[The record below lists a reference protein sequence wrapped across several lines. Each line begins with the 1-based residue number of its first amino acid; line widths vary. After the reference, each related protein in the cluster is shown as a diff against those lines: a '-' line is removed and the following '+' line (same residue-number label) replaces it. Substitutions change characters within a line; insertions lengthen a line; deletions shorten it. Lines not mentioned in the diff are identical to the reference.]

1 MVAPTSFFGD
11 YGCHV
16 RILEETLALQKLG
29 HRVRIVTYPLG
40 RDLPGLDIRRTVPL
54 PWHANYEV
62 GSSPH
67 KFALDA
73 LLVTRAI
80 RSAVEFRPDLIH
92 AHLHD
97 GALIG
102 GLVAALL
109 RVPLVFD
116 FQGSLTGEM
125 IDHRFLDPRG
135 ALYRPWRALEQL
147 IDRLP
152 TTIFTSSQNGTRVLI
167 DEFHVSPERIVPVP
181 DAVDPARFLPP
192 AGDTVK
198 HIGELREYLGI
209 PRKRRV
215 VVYLGLLADYQ
226 GTRLLLDA
234 AEKLVRRELNV
245 HFVILGFPGVET
257 YAAQARKLG
266 IMHRVS
272 FPGKVPYD
280 DAPTWLALGDVAVA
294 PKMSATEGN
303 GKILNY
309 MATGLP
315 VVAFDNPVSREY
327 LGDDGVYAPSG
338 DVDAL
343 AGAIERLSSDPQG
356 ARELGER
363 LRARA
368 IDKFSWES
376 SARKIEQAY
385 EAALA
390 VRRARAKV
398 PALAPQR
405 EAGAGGQGG
414 AGPDAA
420 HQKSP
425 RVE

>member
-16 RILEETLALQKLG
+16 RILEETLSLQKLG
-29 HRVRIVTYPLG
+29 HQIRIVTYPLG

-54 PWHANYEV
+54 PWHSNYEV

-67 KFALDA
+67 KFVLDA
-73 LLVTRAI
+73 LLTTRVI
-80 RSAVEFRPDLIH
+80 RSAVEFRPHLIH

-102 GLVAALL
+102 ALAAALL

-125 IDHRFLDPRG
+125 VDHRFLNPRS
-135 ALYRPWRALEQL
+135 LFYRPWRIIEGL

-152 TTIFTSSQNGTRVLI
+152 DAIFTSSPNGSRVLTE
-167 DEFHVSPERIVPVP
+167 EFRVPSHKIVPVP
-181 DAVDPARFLPP
+181 DAVDPERFHPP
-192 AGDTVK
+192 AANTVK
-198 HIGELREYLGI
+198 YLKELREYLGI
-209 PRKRRV
+209 PRKRLV
-215 VVYLGLLADYQ
+215 VIYLGLLADYQ

-234 AEKLVRRELNV
+234 AEKLVRREWNV
-245 HFVILGFPGVET
+245 HFVILGFPGVEV
-257 YAAQARKLG
+257 YADYARKLG

-327 LGDDGVYAPSG
+327 LGDDGVYAPGG
-338 DVDAL
+338 DVSAL
-343 AGAIERLSSDPQG
+343 AAGIERLLSDPPAAHDLGQRLRVRAIERF
-356 ARELGER
+356 A
-363 LRARA
+363 
-368 IDKFSWES
+368 WET
-376 SARKIEQAY
+376 SAHKIEQAY
-385 EAALA
+385 ETALA
-390 VRRARAKV
+390 AREPRSRV
-398 PALAPQR
+398 PAR
-405 EAGAGGQGG
+405 
-414 AGPDAA
+414 DAA
-420 HQKSP
+420 QHAARKSP
-425 RVE
+425 HVE

>member
-1 MVAPTSFFGD
+1 MSYRILMLAPTSFFGD

-40 RDLPGLDIRRTVPL
+40 RDVPGLDIRRTVPL

-73 LLVTRAI
+73 LLVTRAL
-80 RSAVEFRPDLIH
+80 RSALEFRPDIVH

-102 GLVAALL
+102 GLVAGLL

-125 IDHRFLDPRG
+125 TDHHFLNREG
-135 ALYRPWRALEQL
+135 LLYRPWRVIEHL

-152 TTIFTSSQNGTRVLI
+152 TTIFTSSQNGSRVLTE
-167 DEFHVSPERIVPVP
+167 DFGVPAQKIVPIP
-181 DAVDPARFLPP
+181 DAVDPERFHPP
-192 AGDTVK
+192 DAESAK
-198 HIGELREYLGI
+198 HLAELREYVGI
-209 PRKRRV
+209 PRNRRV

-234 AEKLVRRELNV
+234 AEKLVRRGLDV
-245 HFVILGFPGVET
+245 HFLILGFPGVPV
-257 YAAQARKLG
+257 YADYARKLG

-309 MATGLP
+309 MACALP
-315 VVAFDNPVSREY
+315 VVAFDNRVSREY

-338 DVDAL
+338 DVGAL
-343 AGAIERLSSDPQG
+343 AAAMEKIVSDPRG
-356 ARELGER
+356 ASALGRR

-368 IDKFSWES
+368 TERFAWEA

-385 EAALA
+385 QAALA
-390 VRRARAKV
+390 SQGARSRV
-398 PALAPQR
+398 PNLSR
-405 EAGAGGQGG
+405 
-414 AGPDAA
+414 
-420 HQKSP
+420 S
-425 RVE
+425 

>member
-29 HRVRIVTYPLG
+29 HQIRIVTYPLG

-67 KFALDA
+67 KFVLDA
-73 LLVTRAI
+73 LLTTRVI
-80 RSAVEFRPDLIH
+80 RSAVEFRPHLIH

-102 GLVAALL
+102 SLAAGLL

-125 IDHRFLDPRG
+125 IDHRFLNPRG
-135 ALYRPWRALEQL
+135 SLYRSWRTVERG

-152 TTIFTSSQNGTRVLI
+152 AAIFTSSPNGSRVLTS
-167 DEFHVSPERIVPVP
+167 EFQVPAHKILPVP
-181 DAVDPARFLPP
+181 DAVDPERFHPP
-192 AGDTVK
+192 AASTVK
-198 HIGELREYLGI
+198 YLQELREYLGI
-209 PRKRRV
+209 PKRRRV
-215 VVYLGLLADYQ
+215 VIYLGLLADYQ

-234 AEKLVRRELNV
+234 AEKLVRREQDV
-245 HFVILGFPGVET
+245 HFVILGFPGVEA
-257 YAAQARKLG
+257 YARYARKLG

-280 DAPTWLALGDVAVA
+280 DAPTWLALGDVAIA

-327 LGDDGVYAPSG
+327 LGDDGVYAPGG
-338 DVDAL
+338 DVSAL
-343 AGAIERLSSDPQG
+343 AAGIEKLLSDPSG
-356 ARELGER
+356 AQDLGQR

-368 IDKFSWES
+368 IERFAWEA

-390 VRRARAKV
+390 ARESRRHAPARDTT
-398 PALAPQR
+398 QR
-405 EAGAGGQGG
+405 
-414 AGPDAA
+414 AA
-420 HQKSP
+420 QESP
-425 RVE
+425 HVE

>member
-1 MVAPTSFFGD
+1 MSYRILMLAPTSFFGD

-40 RDLPGLDIRRTVPL
+40 RDVPGLDIRRTVPL

-73 LLVTRAI
+73 LLVTRAV
-80 RSAVEFRPDLIH
+80 RSALEFRPDIVH

-102 GLVAALL
+102 GLVAGLL

-125 IDHRFLDPRG
+125 IDHHFLNREGPF
-135 ALYRPWRALEQL
+135 YKPWRAIENL
-147 IDRLP
+147 INRMP
-152 TTIFTSSQNGTRVLI
+152 TTIFTSSQNGSRALTEDFNV
-167 DEFHVSPERIVPVP
+167 PAQKIVPIP
-181 DAVDPARFLPP
+181 DAVDPDRFHP
-192 AGDTVK
+192 AAAETAK
-198 HIGELREYLGI
+198 QLAELREYLGI

-226 GTRLLLDA
+226 GTRVLLDA
-234 AEKLVRRELNV
+234 AEKLVRRGLDV
-245 HFVILGFPGVET
+245 HFLILGFPGVPV
-257 YAAQARKLG
+257 YADYARKLG
-266 IMHRVS
+266 ITHRVS

-309 MATGLP
+309 MACALP
-315 VVAFDNPVSREY
+315 VVAFDNRVSREY
-327 LGDDGVYAPSG
+327 LGEDGVYAPSG
-338 DVDAL
+338 DVGAL
-343 AGAIERLSSDPQG
+343 AAAMEKMVSDPRS
-356 ARELGER
+356 AAALGSR

-368 IDKFSWES
+368 TERFAWEA

-385 EAALA
+385 QAALTA
-390 VRRARAKV
+390 QGAR
-398 PALAPQR
+398 
-405 EAGAGGQGG
+405 
-414 AGPDAA
+414 
-420 HQKSP
+420 P
-425 RVE
+425 RVPTLSRS

>member
-1 MVAPTSFFGD
+1 MSYRILMLAPTSFFGD

-29 HRVRIVTYPLG
+29 HRIRIVTYPLG
-40 RDLPGLDIRRTVPL
+40 RDVPGLDICRTVSL

-73 LLVTRAI
+73 LLVSRAL
-80 RSAVEFRPDLIH
+80 RSALEFRPDIVH

-102 GLVAALL
+102 GLVAGLL
-109 RVPLVFD
+109 RVPLFFD

-125 IDHRFLDPRG
+125 TDHHFLNREGPF
-135 ALYRPWRALEQL
+135 YRPWRAVEHM

-152 TTIFTSSQNGTRVLI
+152 TTIFTSSQNGIRVLTE
-167 DEFHVSPERIVPVP
+167 EFHVPPQKIVPVP
-181 DAVDPARFLPP
+181 DAVDPERFQPP
-192 AGDTVK
+192 TAEAAE
-198 HIGELREYLGI
+198 HLGELREYLGI
-209 PRKRRV
+209 PRTRRV

-226 GTRLLLDA
+226 GTRVLLEA
-234 AEKLVRRELNV
+234 AEKLVRRGLDV
-245 HFVILGFPGVET
+245 HFLILGFPGVPV
-257 YAAQARKLG
+257 YADYARKLG

-309 MATGLP
+309 MACGLP
-315 VVAFDNPVSREY
+315 VVAFDNRVSREY
-327 LGDDGVYAPSG
+327 LADDGVYAPSG
-338 DVDAL
+338 DVAAL
-343 AGAIERLSSDPQG
+343 AAGIETMVSHPWRAKS
-356 ARELGER
+356 LGRR

-368 IDKFSWES
+368 VEKFAWEF

-385 EAALA
+385 QAALTA
-390 VRRARAKV
+390 QGARARVATFS
-398 PALAPQR
+398 R
-405 EAGAGGQGG
+405 
-414 AGPDAA
+414 
-420 HQKSP
+420 S
-425 RVE
+425 

>member
-1 MVAPTSFFGD
+1 MPYRILMLAPTSFFGD

-29 HRVRIVTYPLG
+29 HRIRIVTYPLG
-40 RDLPGLDIRRTVPL
+40 RDVPGLDIRRTMPL
-54 PWHANYEV
+54 PWHADYEV
-62 GSSPH
+62 GSSHH

-73 LLVTRAI
+73 LLAVRAI
-80 RSAVEFRPDLIH
+80 RTAVEFRPHLIH

-102 GLVAALL
+102 AAAAALL
-109 RVPLVFD
+109 RVPLIFD

-125 IDHRFLDPRG
+125 VDHHFLNPKG
-135 ALYRPWRALEQL
+135 PFYRPWRAIEHL

-152 TTIFTSSQNGTRVLI
+152 GVILTSSQNGLRVLTE
-167 DEFHVSPERIVPVP
+167 EFRVPPHQIVPIP
-181 DAVDPARFLPP
+181 DAVDPERFHP
-192 AGDTVK
+192 AAPNTIK
-198 HIGELREYLGI
+198 YLAELREYLGI
-209 PRKRRV
+209 PRQRRV
-215 VVYLGLLADYQ
+215 VIYLGLLADYQ
-226 GTRLLLDA
+226 GTRVLLDA
-234 AEKLVRRELNV
+234 AEKLVRRGVDV
-245 HFVILGFPGVET
+245 HFVVLGFPGIQV
-257 YAAQARKLG
+257 YADHARKLG

-280 DAPTWLALGDVAVA
+280 DAPTWLALGDVALA

-327 LGDDGVYAPSG
+327 LGEDGAYAPSG
-338 DVDAL
+338 DVGGL
-343 AGAIERLSSDPQG
+343 AAAIETLLSDLPH
-356 ARELGER
+356 AREVGRR

-368 IDKFSWES
+368 QEKFAWDH

-385 EAALA
+385 QAALA
-390 VRRARAKV
+390 AKGAWAPVPTRDASQQAAR
-398 PALAPQR
+398 
-405 EAGAGGQGG
+405 
-414 AGPDAA
+414 
-420 HQKSP
+420 KSP
-425 RVE
+425 PAE